1 MNIPMKVYA
10 VLSDPN
16 TEAQVVILRD
26 EQSRVLLPIWVG
38 TSEACSIRLAL
49 EKVAVSRPLTHDL
62 LKEILTYLHFRLDR
76 VIIND
81 VNNST
86 YYAALYL
93 EETVSNKAA
102 VLTGKET
109 TEPVTQK
116 KEKPAPLKS
125 FQIDAR
131 PSDAIALSLRYDA
144 PLYVSEE
151 ILNQKETDDG
161 LSEWLSR
168 LHPKDFGSFY
178 NV

>member
-10 VLSDPN
+10 VLADPN
-16 TEAQVVILRD
+16 TEAQIVILKD
-26 EQSRVLLPIWVG
+26 EQNKVLLPIWMG
-38 TSEACSIRLAL
+38 SAEAIIIRMAM
-49 EKVAVSRPLTHDL
+49 EKIEISRPLTHDL
-62 LKEILTYLHFRLDR
+62 LKEILTYLHFRLDK

-93 EETVSNKAA
+93 EETVSD
-102 VLTGKET
+102 LS
-109 TEPVTQK
+109 
-116 KEKPAPLKS
+116 LRS

-144 PLYVSEE
+144 PLYVSEVL
-151 ILNQKETDDG
+151 LNQKEANDG

>member
-16 TEAQVVILRD
+16 TDAQIVLLKD
-26 EQSRVLLPIWVG
+26 EQNKVLLPIWMG
-38 TSEACSIRLAL
+38 AAEATAIRLAM
-49 EKVAVSRPLTHDL
+49 EKVAISRPLTHDL
-62 LKEILTYLHFRLDR
+62 LKEILTYLHFRLDK

-93 EETVSNKAA
+93 EETLPN
-102 VLTGKET
+102 
-109 TEPVTQK
+109 
-116 KEKPAPLKS
+116 KPATQTMRS

-131 PSDAIALSLRYDA
+131 PSDAIALSLRYEA
-144 PLYVSEE
+144 PLYVSEAL
-151 ILNQKETDDG
+151 LNKKETDDG
-161 LSEWLSR
+161 LSDWLSR

>member
-16 TEAQVVILRD
+16 TDAQIVLLKD
-26 EQSRVLLPIWVG
+26 EQNKVLLPIWMG
-38 TSEACSIRLAL
+38 AAEATAIRLAM
-49 EKVAVSRPLTHDL
+49 EKVAISRPLTHDL
-62 LKEILTYLHFRLDR
+62 LKEILTYLHFRLDK

-93 EETVSNKAA
+93 EETLSNKPTAQ
-102 VLTGKET
+102 TMR
-109 TEPVTQK
+109 
-116 KEKPAPLKS
+116 S

-131 PSDAIALSLRYDA
+131 PSDAIALSLRYEA
-144 PLYVSEE
+144 PLYVSEAL
-151 ILNQKETDDG
+151 LNKKETDDG
-161 LSEWLSR
+161 LSDWLSR

>member
-10 VLSDPN
+10 VLADPN
-16 TEAQVVILRD
+16 TEAQVIILKD
-26 EQSRVLLPIWVG
+26 EQDRVLLPIWVG
-38 TSEACSIRLAL
+38 YSEAVAIRLAM
-49 EKVAVSRPLTHDL
+49 EKVAIARPLTHDL
-62 LKEILTYLHFRLDR
+62 LKEILTHLHFRLDK
-76 VIIND
+76 VIITD
-81 VNNST
+81 VNNSN
-86 YYAALYL
+86 YFAALYL
-93 EETVSNKAA
+93 EETASNKSPSH
-102 VLTGKET
+102 V
-109 TEPVTQK
+109 
-116 KEKPAPLKS
+116 PLKS

-151 ILNQKETDDG
+151 ILNQKEENDG